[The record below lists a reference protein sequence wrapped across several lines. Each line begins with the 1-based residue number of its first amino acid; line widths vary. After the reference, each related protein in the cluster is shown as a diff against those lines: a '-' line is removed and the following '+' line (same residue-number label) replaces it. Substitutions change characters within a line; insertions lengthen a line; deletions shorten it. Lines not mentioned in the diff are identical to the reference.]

1 MSLRPEG
8 EVQDKATIDVT
19 LVSAQG
25 MIYEGRA
32 SSIAAP
38 GTLGELGILPGHSAL
53 LSMLKPGEVRIATPD
68 DELLM
73 IYVSGG
79 MLEVQPHTV
88 TVLADTAIRA
98 EEIDREEA
106 EKARKRAEIIL
117 DSSGSMIDLVRASL
131 ELDQAIALIRIHEHA
146 LHNKR
151 RHLKSE
157 EKTPIPQPDKP
168 TRK

>member
-1 MSLRPEG
+1 MQEKDT
-8 EVQDKATIDVT
+8 VHVT

-25 MIYEGRA
+25 MIYQGKA
-32 SSIAAP
+32 HSIAAP
-38 GTLGELGILPGHSAL
+38 GTLGELGILPGHLAL
-53 LSMLKPGEVRIATPD
+53 LSMLKPGEVRIATPE

-79 MLEVQPHTV
+79 MLEVQPHAV

-106 EKARKRAEIIL
+106 EKARNRAEIIL

-151 RHLKSE
+151 RHHKAE
-157 EKTPIPQPDKP
+157 QNVIMAQADKP
-168 TRK
+168 DRK